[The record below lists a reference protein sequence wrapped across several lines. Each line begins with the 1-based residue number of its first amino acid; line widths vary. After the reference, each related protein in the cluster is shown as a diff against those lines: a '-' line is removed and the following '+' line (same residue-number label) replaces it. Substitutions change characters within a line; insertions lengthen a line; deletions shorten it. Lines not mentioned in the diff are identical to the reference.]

1 MSLQK
6 TITSLLLKLPDG
18 VLVALS
24 GAKPIVR
31 DGRKLDARF
40 QFIEAAAAKQ
50 PFPDPLTPKFAR
62 DGTDLLTSLFG
73 GQLEAGVTFSDITIP
88 ATGRTIP
95 ARAYRPSDQRPEA
108 PLMVFFH
115 FGGGVVGNVGTC
127 HAFCSIIAKIVGCP
141 VLSIE
146 YRLAPEHQWPAG
158 LDDAI
163 DGFLWG
169 RDHAAQFGAPSG
181 LASAGGDS
189 MGGNFTAILA
199 LEMKRRELTQPT
211 LQLLIYPATDITDT
225 TGSMVSCA
233 DAYPLTKNTMDW
245 FMANYLPAGT
255 DHSDVRISPALA
267 PDLSGLA
274 PAIIVTAG
282 HDPLHDQG
290 MAYEGLLRRAGV
302 DAKATSYGSLAHGFT
317 AYTGVVPDADK
328 ACREIAVSVHAAY
341 RQQGH

>member
-6 TITSLLLKLPDG
+6 TITSLLLKLPDS
-18 VLVALS
+18 VLVAMS
-24 GAKPIVR
+24 GGQPIVR

-40 QFIEAAAAKQ
+40 QFIEAAATKR
-50 PFPDPLTPKFAR
+50 PLPDPLTPEFAR
-62 DGTDLLTSLFG
+62 QGTDLLTSLFG
-73 GQLEAGVTFSDITIP
+73 GPLEAGVTFSDIIIP
-88 ATGRTIP
+88 AKGRDIP
-95 ARAYRPSDQRPEA
+95 ARAYRPANQRPEA

-158 LDDAI
+158 LNDAI

-169 RDHAAQFGAPSG
+169 RDNADQFGAPAG

-199 LEMKRRELTQPT
+199 LEMKKRGLPQPT
-211 LQLLIYPATDITDT
+211 LQLLIYPATDITDD
-225 TGSMVSCA
+225 TGSMQSCA
-233 DAYPLTKNTMDW
+233 DAYPLTKATMDW
-245 FMANYLPAGT
+245 FMVNYLPNGT
-255 DHSDVRISPALA
+255 DHSDLRISPAKSA
-267 PDLSGLA
+267 DLSGLA

-290 MAYEGLLRRAGV
+290 MAYADLLKGAGV
-302 DAKATSYGSLAHGFT
+302 NAIATSYDSLAHGFT
-317 AYTGVVPDADK
+317 AYTGAVPAADK
-328 ACREIAVSVHAAY
+328 ACREIATSVLTAY
-341 RQQGH
+341 HRQGH

>member
-6 TITSLLLKLPDG
+6 TITSLLLKLPDSI
-18 VLVALS
+18 LIAIS
-24 GAKPIVR
+24 GGKPIVR
-31 DGRKLDARF
+31 DGRTLDARF
-40 QFIEAAAAKQ
+40 QFIEAAAAKR
-50 PFPDPLTPKFAR
+50 PLPDPLTPEFAR
-62 DGTDLLTSLFG
+62 QGTDLLTNLFG
-73 GQLEAGVTFSDITIP
+73 GSLEAGVSFSDIEIP
-88 ATGRTIP
+88 AKDRIIP
-95 ARAYRPSDQRPEA
+95 ARVYRPNNQRPEA

-169 RDHAAQFGAPSG
+169 RDNAESFGAPAG
-181 LASAGGDS
+181 LAAAGGDS
-189 MGGNFTAILA
+189 MGGNFTAILG
-199 LEMKRRELTQPT
+199 LEMKKSGLPQPV
-211 LQLLIYPATDITDT
+211 LQLLIYPATDITDDK
-225 TGSMVSCA
+225 GSMQSCS
-233 DAYPLTKNTMDW
+233 DAYPLTKATMDW

-255 DHSDVRISPALA
+255 DHTDVRISPAKSI
-267 PDLSGLA
+267 DLSGLA

-290 MAYEGLLRRAGV
+290 MAYQGLLQKAGV
-302 DAKATSYGSLAHGFT
+302 SASAKSYDSLAHGFT
-317 AYTGVVPDADK
+317 AYTGAVPDADK
-328 ACREIAVSVHAAY
+328 ACREMANSVLALY
-341 RQQGH
+341 RQLGH